1 MSSALPVDGS
11 VRLRKGAE
19 RRLRAGHL
27 WVYSNEVIRPDPPP
41 PAGSLVHLE
50 DHRGRYLA
58 TAAYHPHTLLAARV
72 WARDRG
78 TAIDR
83 DLLAG
88 RLETAGRRRAAV
100 AGGWQAHRLVH
111 AEADGL
117 PGLVVDRY
125 GDRAVIQST
134 TAFTDRLVEGV
145 ADLLVG
151 VHGCSAVLLRNDAKG
166 RHPEGL
172 EQEVRWLRGER
183 TDRWEVDEGGVA
195 VRFDPE
201 GGQKTGLYL
210 DMRLTRDRVAAW
222 AGGREVL
229 ELHAYVGIA
238 GVRAAAAG
246 ASKVTLVDSSEN
258 ACELARD
265 NAARA
270 GLGDRVRVECA
281 DARELLRDVAPGSF
295 DLLICDPPSLIPRR
309 KDVRRGVE
317 AFRRL
322 NYLALRALRPGGML
336 FTCSCSHHL
345 TWDTFTELVPSAAC
359 RGGRRL
365 IQVYRGGAAPD
376 HPVLP
381 GHPPTDYLRC
391 LAYLVEGEPLGER

>member
-1 MSSALPVDGS
+1 LSAIPVHGS

-27 WVYSNEVIRPDPPP
+27 WIYSNEVIRPDPPP
-41 PAGSLVHLE
+41 PPGSLVHLE

-58 TAAYHPHTLLAARV
+58 TAAYHPHTLLAARI
-72 WARDRG
+72 WTRDRG
-78 TAIDR
+78 TAVDR
-83 DLLAG
+83 ALLAG
-88 RLETAGRRRAAV
+88 RLEAAARRRGTVAA
-100 AGGWQAHRLVH
+100 GWQAHRLVH

-125 GDRAVIQST
+125 GGRAVVQST

-151 VHGCSAVLLRNDAKG
+151 VHDCSAVLLRNDARG
-166 RHPEGL
+166 RVPEAL
-172 EQEVRWLRGER
+172 DPEVRWLRGER
-183 TDRWEVDEGGVA
+183 EDSWEVDEGGVA
-195 VRFDPE
+195 VRFDPA

-210 DMRLTRDRVAAW
+210 DMRLTRDRIVDW
-222 AGGREVL
+222 ASDRELL
-229 ELHAYVGIA
+229 ELHAYVGVA

-246 ASKVTLVDSSEN
+246 ASKVTLVDSSEA
-258 ACELARD
+258 ACEQARD
-265 NAARA
+265 NASRA
-270 GLGDRVRVECA
+270 GVDDRVQVVCA
-281 DARELLRDVAPGSF
+281 DAKELLRDAEPGSF
-295 DLLICDPPSLIPRR
+295 DAVICDPPSLIPRR
-309 KDVRRGVE
+309 KDVKRGVE

-322 NYLALRALRPGGML
+322 NYLALRALRPGGLL

-345 TWDTFTELVPSAAC
+345 TWETFSELVPSSAR

-391 LAYLVEGEPLGER
+391 LAYLVEGEHRGER

>member
-1 MSSALPVDGS
+1 MTALLVDGS
-11 VRLRKGAE
+11 LRLRKGAE

-27 WVYSNEVIRPDPPP
+27 WVYSNEVIRPDSPP

-72 WARDRG
+72 WSWDQE

-83 DLLAG
+83 ALIAG
-88 RLETAGRRRAAV
+88 RLAAAARRRQTV
-100 AGGWQAHRLVH
+100 VPGWRAHRLVH

-125 GDRAVIQST
+125 GELAVVQST
-134 TAFTDRLVEGV
+134 TAFTDRLLEGV

-151 VHGCSAVLLRNDAKG
+151 VHGCPSVLLRNDARG
-166 RHPEGL
+166 RGPEGL
-172 EQEVRWLRGER
+172 EREVRWLRGGG
-183 TDRWEVDEGGVA
+183 TGPWEVEEGGVA

-210 DMRLTRDRVAAW
+210 DMRLTRDRIAAW
-222 AGGREVL
+222 AADRDLL
-229 ELHAYVGIA
+229 ELHAYVGVA
-238 GVRAAAAG
+238 GIRAAAAG
-246 ASKVTLVDSSEN
+246 ASKVTLVDSSEA
-258 ACELARD
+258 ACEQARG
-265 NAARA
+265 NAERA
-270 GLGDRVRVECA
+270 GVGDRVQVIRA
-281 DARELLRDVAPGSF
+281 DAKEVLRDAAPGRY
-295 DLLICDPPSLIPRR
+295 DAVICDPPTLIPRK

-322 NYLALRALRPGGML
+322 NYLALRALRPGGL
-336 FTCSCSHHL
+336 LVTCSCSHHL
-345 TWDTFTELVPSAAC
+345 TWDTFTELVPAAAR

-365 IQVYRGGAAPD
+365 VQIYRGGAAPD

-391 LAYLVEGEPLGER
+391 LVYLVEGEHRGDR